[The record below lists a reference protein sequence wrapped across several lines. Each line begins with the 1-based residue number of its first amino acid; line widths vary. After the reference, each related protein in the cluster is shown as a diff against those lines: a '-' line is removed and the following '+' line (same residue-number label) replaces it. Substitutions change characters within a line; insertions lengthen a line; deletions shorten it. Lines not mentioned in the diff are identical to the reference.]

1 VSLYGDAEVANLPS
15 VSVIAAAVAF
25 APDGRRLA
33 VTSTG
38 GSVTVWNAHD
48 FTRVRTLG
56 GPPGSPPPPTQGG
69 SHFPPV
75 TSLDEAFSIDVSRD
89 GRLVAVARFDGTLR
103 VWDVETGEDAFT
115 VRAGPTFPRERWMD
129 VTWNHA
135 GGLLAIATNDGTT
148 GRVTI
153 VDRAGRE
160 VAVLQEDYGIA
171 VGAVA
176 FSPDGEQLITT
187 RLPTVE
193 SEPDDGQV
201 VIWDWKE
208 GEVERAI
215 DTPARHAVLSPTGDL
230 IASDAPTQASY
241 LGDTVHVWDAAS
253 GQRVS
258 TLTGHSGGV
267 LDLEFSPDGSR
278 LATASYDG
286 TVWMWDP
293 RSGEPIE
300 VLRGHDGAVSSVAFS
315 PDGSR
320 LASVDT
326 RGVVRVWALDLDEL
340 VRIAEHELTRDL
352 TDAECRQY
360 LHQSNCG

>member
-1 VSLYGDAEVANLPS
+1 
-15 VSVIAAAVAF
+15 
-25 APDGRRLA
+25 
-33 VTSTG
+33 
-38 GSVTVWNAHD
+38 
-48 FTRVRTLG
+48 
-56 GPPGSPPPPTQGG
+56 
-69 SHFPPV
+69 
-75 TSLDEAFSIDVSRD
+75 
-89 GRLVAVARFDGTLR
+89 
-103 VWDVETGEDAFT
+103 
-115 VRAGPTFPRERWMD
+115 
-129 VTWNHA
+129 
-135 GGLLAIATNDGTT
+135 
-148 GRVTI
+148 
-153 VDRAGRE
+153 
-160 VAVLQEDYGIA
+160 
-171 VGAVA
+171 
-176 FSPDGEQLITT
+176 
-187 RLPTVE
+187 
-193 SEPDDGQV
+193 
-201 VIWDWKE
+201 
-208 GEVERAI
+208 
-215 DTPARHAVLSPTGDL
+215 
-230 IASDAPTQASY
+230 

-326 RGVVRVWALDLDEL
+326 KGVVRVWALDLDEL

-360 LHQSNCG
+360 MHRPNCG